1 MAFDVRAFAVL
12 VRPSPKRS
20 SPEAL
25 SDSAFDAGSPQYVRP
40 EDMFL
45 DIQARLFGLPRKK
58 AQELGGLDPAD
69 FAGRWKKFGQVGVQL
84 QNVDAVPQQELAG
97 AVATLLRCPQ
107 RKKERHPTLLPM
119 FPSLGF
125 YKNIKP
131 NLPNFLN
138 DQLRPALQFADET
151 NFPNLVSRLQT
162 LLRTGTRSDDSV
174 ALVAQA
180 LLVGPAGSKPIAPD
194 ALGRHTGPMLR
205 DYSVTP
211 SRPIAVCSTFGRA
224 IEALLDLEADLP
236 RVIWVQWV
244 TSALRLWLP
253 LFFLRRCGVTTS
265 AAQVAIGALKSSSVP
280 AARDLTT
287 SLLMPRTI
295 LRGSAGW
302 INQLAPLIRSYVRAR
317 FELSIL
323 LDLTNL
329 HERLVTQGIDS
340 SNAGHSDRA
349 RQELATYEN
358 SLPPATN
365 LLARVKLSMPG
376 DVGPDKLELDAW
388 LKWMVGKKQSLDGLA
403 RLIGASDACDLVD
416 KVYAHL
422 RPEYEPLNSGFTK
435 NLREFVAYNLGAP
448 LKRDRDPA
456 LPDEFNLIYRGE
468 TGRRARQISIQ
479 PGPRLLGL
487 LVQLVSR
494 YARVTYRATAK
505 LGDLLDLFEDLGI
518 DFRSNPDDFERLKGD
533 LLRLGLMQSSADAA
547 EAAAL
552 KPLYSL

>member
-1 MAFDVRAFAVL
+1 MAFDVRTFATL

-45 DIQARLFGLPRKK
+45 DIQARLFGLTRKA
-58 AQELGGLDPAD
+58 AQDLGGLDPAD
-69 FAGRWKKFGQVGVQL
+69 FAGRWKKFGHTGAQL
-84 QNVDAVPQQELAG
+84 QNVDNIPRHELAE
-97 AVATLLRCPQ
+97 AVASLLRCPQ

-119 FPSLGF
+119 FASLGF

-138 DQLRPALQFADET
+138 DQLRPALQFADEVT
-151 NFPNLVSRLQT
+151 FQSRISSLQAKLINT
-162 LLRTGTRSDDSV
+162 QTDDSV
-174 ALVAQA
+174 AAVAQA
-180 LLVGPAGSKPIAPD
+180 LLPAPIGAPPIAAQTID
-194 ALGRHTGPMLR
+194 RHPYPMLR
-205 DYSVTP
+205 DYAVTP
-211 SRPIAVCSTFGRA
+211 SRPLGVCRRFGGA
-224 IEALLDLEADLP
+224 IDVLLDLEPYLP
-236 RVIWVQWV
+236 RIIWVQWL
-244 TSALRLWLP
+244 TSVLRLWLP
-253 LFFLRRCGVTTS
+253 LFFLRRCAVTTA
-265 AAQVAIGALKSSSVP
+265 AAQAAISALKSVSVP
-280 AARDLTT
+280 TARDLTA
-287 SLLMPRTI
+287 SLFMPRTI

-302 INQLAPLIRSYVRAR
+302 INQLAPLIQNYVRAR

-323 LDLTNL
+323 LDLANL
-329 HERLVTQGIDS
+329 HERLAMQGIDA
-340 SNAGHSDRA
+340 SNAGHTDRA

-358 SLPPATN
+358 ALPPPTN
-365 LLARVKLSMPG
+365 TLAGVKLSMPG
-376 DVGPDKLELDAW
+376 DVGPQKLELDAW
-388 LKWMVGKKQSLDGLA
+388 LKQMVSNKNSLDGLA
-403 RLIGASDACDLVD
+403 TLIGASDACDLVE
-416 KVYAHL
+416 KVYAHV

-448 LKRDRDPA
+448 LKRDRDPTF
-456 LPDEFNLIYRGE
+456 PDEFNLIYRGE
-468 TGRRARQISIQ
+468 TGRRARQVSIQ

-494 YARVTYRATAK
+494 DARVTYRATAK

-518 DFRSNPDDFERLKGD
+518 DFRSNPDDFERLKAD

-552 KPLYSL
+552 KPIYSL

>member
-1 MAFDVRAFAVL
+1 MAFDVRTFAIL

-45 DIQARLFGLPRKK
+45 DIQARLFGLTRKA
-58 AQELGGLDPAD
+58 AQDLGGLDPAD
-69 FAGRWKKFGQVGVQL
+69 FAGRWKKFGHTGAQL
-84 QNVDAVPQQELAG
+84 QNVDNIPRHELAE
-97 AVATLLRCPQ
+97 AVASLLRCPQ

-119 FPSLGF
+119 FASLGF

-138 DQLRPALQFADET
+138 DQLRPALQFADEVT
-151 NFPNLVSRLQT
+151 FPSRISSLQAK
-162 LLRTGTRSDDSV
+162 LIGTQTDDSV
-174 ALVAQA
+174 VVVAQA
-180 LLVGPAGSKPIAPD
+180 LLPAPIGAPPIAPQTID
-194 ALGRHTGPMLR
+194 RHPYPMLR
-205 DYSVTP
+205 DYAVTP
-211 SRPIAVCSTFGRA
+211 SRPLGVCRRFGGA
-224 IEALLDLEADLP
+224 FDVLLDLEPYLP
-236 RVIWVQWV
+236 RIIWVQWL
-244 TSALRLWLP
+244 TSVLRLWLP
-253 LFFLRRCGVTTS
+253 LFFLRRCAVTTS
-265 AAQVAIGALKSSSVP
+265 AAQVAIGVLKSTSVP
-280 AARDLTT
+280 TARDLTT
-287 SLLMPRTI
+287 SLFMPRAI

-302 INQLAPLIRSYVRAR
+302 INQLAPLIQNYVRAR

-329 HERLVTQGIDS
+329 HERLAMQGIDA

-358 SLPPATN
+358 ALPPPTN
-365 LLARVKLSMPG
+365 TLAGVKLSMPG
-376 DVGPDKLELDAW
+376 DVGAQKLELDAW
-388 LKWMVGKKQSLDGLA
+388 LKQMVSNKNSLDGLA

-416 KVYAHL
+416 KVYAHV

-448 LKRDRDPA
+448 LKRDRDPTV
-456 LPDEFNLIYRGE
+456 PDEFNLIYRGE

-494 YARVTYRATAK
+494 DARVTYGATAK

-518 DFRSNPDDFERLKGD
+518 DFRSNPDDFERLKAD

-552 KPLYSL
+552 KPIYSL